1 MHRSKAIPSSLRVAS
16 SRLLTRHGSTRQ
28 LSAQVTHSSQ
38 LSSYLSYEPGFSH
51 LLEAHQKHRSSK
63 SSSLLQKIVSNEWSN
78 ELEAEL
84 EKSKSVLTHG
94 TVIYVLK
101 KLDKDPQKA
110 STFFNWA
117 RIKNGFT
124 PSSSVYSF
132 LLRILARKDT
142 MKHFWITLQKMK
154 EQGFY
159 LDEETHLTIQAVFKK
174 EKMTG
179 DIGALTYFN
188 NRMLEQNALDGTAK
202 MVANVVLEAE
212 WSNKVEKELQEMKI
226 TVSDNFVI
234 RTLKELR
241 NYPVKA
247 LKIFHWAAQCS
258 DYDHNTITYN
268 AVLRVLARHDSV
280 EEFWSSFE
288 EMNSLGYEMD
298 MDTYIKISRQFQK
311 SKMVE
316 DAVKL
321 YEFMMDGPYKP
332 SIQDCNLLLRN
343 ISGGGNPDLNLVFR
357 VTKKYE
363 ATGNLPS
370 KPIYDGIHR
379 SLTSLGKFDEAEN
392 ILKVMKNAG
401 FEPDNITYSQL
412 VFGLCKAERLEKAC
426 EVLDEMEASGCI
438 PDIKTWTI
446 LIQGHCNANA
456 VDRALMCFAKMM
468 EKNLDPDADLLD
480 VLISG
485 FLSQKRI
492 NGAYQ
497 LLVEMVKQARLRPW
511 QATFK
516 KLIEKLLGL
525 RKFEEAMNLLYFMK
539 KQSYPP
545 YHEPFIQY
553 ISKFGT
559 VGDALE
565 FLGAL
570 AVKDYPS
577 SATYH
582 YLLKAFVKEGRFSE
596 AQDVLYKC
604 PHHIRTHPQICEL
617 FGSEKIV

>member
-1 MHRSKAIPSSLRVAS
+1 MNRSKATLSSLRVAS
-16 SRLLTRHGSTRQ
+16 SRLSTRHGSTRQ
-28 LSAQVTHSSQ
+28 LLAQVTHSSQ
-38 LSSYLSYEPGFSH
+38 LSSYLSFEPGFSH

-110 STFFNWA
+110 STFFNWV

-159 LDEETHLTIQAVFKK
+159 LDEETYLTIQAVFKK

-188 NRMLEQNALDGTAK
+188 NRMLEQNAFDGTAK
-202 MVANVVLEAE
+202 MVANVVLGAK
-212 WSNKVEKELQEMKI
+212 WSNKVEKELEELKI
-226 TVSDNFVI
+226 T
-234 RTLKELR
+234 
-241 NYPVKA
+241 
-247 LKIFHWAAQCS
+247 CS

-288 EMNSLGYEMD
+288 EMKSLGYEMD
-298 MDTYIKISRQFQK
+298 MDTYIKISRQFKK
-311 SKMVE
+311 SKMLE

-370 KPIYDGIHR
+370 KSIYDGIHR

-401 FEPDNITYSQL
+401 FEPDNITFSQL

-485 FLSQKRI
+485 FLSQKKI

-497 LLVEMVKQARLRPW
+497 LLVEMVKQAHLRPW

-525 RKFEEAMNLLYFMK
+525 RKFEEAMNLLHFMK

-570 AVKDYPS
+570 TVKDYPS

-582 YLLKAFVKEGRFSE
+582 YLLKAFVEEGRFSE